1 MENLALRCGENETG
15 KKVRD
20 GALRAS
26 SAISENSYTL
36 QARRALYCF
45 YNIRKNSSRLV
56 CPAVI
61 RFCGVYGNVMC
72 MAHEGGTRDENY
84 VQWEM
89 IHYQAETGLPFKF
102 RHCWDVLKDSPKWK
116 EIVLPNFNTGSKG
129 GSKRHKSS
137 GLEIRQLG
145 GRDKAR
151 ATGKNKGSKAS
162 RSSTMN
168 DDALVRLMVTEMT
181 DAEVE
186 RREAFIEIKR
196 GRGQRMAMDEARA
209 KIKAKYKLQY

>member
-1 MENLALRCGENETG
+1 MDGSSSQPRTDPTMSTINAFLESLQENTG
-15 KKVRD
+15 YWQEPNPHKYPVN
-20 GALRAS
+20 
-26 SAISENSYTL
+26 NSL
-36 QARRALYCF
+36 PHQRRRR
-45 YNIRKNSSRLV
+45 IQ
-56 CPAVI
+56 P
-61 RFCGVYGNVMC
+61 FCGVYGNVMC
-72 MAHEGGTRDENY
+72 MVHEGGTRDENY

-102 RHCWDVLKDSPKWK
+102 HHCWDVLKDSPKWK

-137 GLEIRQLG
+137 GLEIRKLG
-145 GRDKAR
+145 GRDKVR
-151 ATGKNKGSKAS
+151 ATGKYKGSKAS

-186 RREAFIEIKR
+186 QRETFIEIKR
-196 GRGQRMAMDEARA
+196 GRWNVVNER
-209 KIKAKYKLQY
+209 LQLQSIDNNKKT